1 MGFLRKTV
9 KKIGKAIK
17 KVVKKVGKAF
27 GKLGIVGQLGLMM
40 FMPQFGLSNIW
51 GRLGSFAKTGS
62 SLLHKAVGHIYN
74 AGNAVGKVYKTV
86 TDAIGN
92 GFDRAKN
99 LIKGEG
105 FTLTDPSKALFGPQ
119 GKFNRLKDGDT
130 LFDPV
135 KTAEQKFVEEK
146 GLSIDLDATDKA
158 GIKFD
163 VEGSKKFSDA
173 IAKSNVDKEKLSLL
187 AKGKDIVSETYR
199 QAVNKITDPTEL
211 ADSIT
216 SGALSGISSK
226 ISMEVAGD
234 MPVQKHVTT
243 NLDLA
248 SLTNYSQ
255 GNVISE
261 VDFMQGNNAYQ
272 SMGSTWG
279 ASSSIAAPYLT
290 KYTFGNVG

>member
-51 GRLGSFAKTGS
+51 GRLGSFAGKGS
-62 SLLHKAVGHIYN
+62 SFLHKAVGHIYN

-92 GFDRAKN
+92 GFDRATN

-105 FTLTDPSKALFGPQ
+105 FVLSPDRASIFSKPTDL
-119 GKFNRLKDGDT
+119 
-130 LFDPV
+130 V
-135 KTAEQKFVEEK
+135 
-146 GLSIDLDATDKA
+146 TDKA
-158 GIKFD
+158 TDVVTDKATDVVTDVIKD
-163 VEGSKKFSDA
+163 EV
-173 IAKSNVDKEKLSLL
+173 VDKEQLSLL

-199 QAVNKITDPTEL
+199 QAVDKITDPTEL

-216 SGALSGISSK
+216 SGALSGVASR
-226 ISMEVAGD
+226 ISMGVAGD
-234 MPVQKHVTT
+234 PPVQRYTTT

-248 SLTNYSQ
+248 SLGNYSQ
-255 GNVISE
+255 GSVMSQ

-279 ASSSIAAPYLT
+279 AGSSVAAPYLN
-290 KYTFGNVG
+290 KYTFGIG